1 MSHLPVD
8 PRDFPDPFVLNTD
21 AGFYAYATN
30 GGGSNVQ
37 VLTSPDLVTWDGAAD
52 ALPALAAWAQRGNT
66 WAPCVLPGNG
76 AYVMFYACREPKAG
90 RQAISVATSAHP
102 GGPFTDTSS
111 GPLVY
116 QLDLGGSIDPSPFVD
131 ADGTAYLV
139 WKADSNAINQPS
151 SIWLQPIGPNS
162 TTLTGAPTEL
172 LGYGAPWE
180 NPLIE
185 APSIVR
191 AGSTYFLFYSAN
203 WWNTDRYSIGYA
215 TATAVGGPY
224 TKDHHIQGLVRLR
237 RRGGRPRRSGMV
249 HGLNRSTADG
259 VPRVDTGPRRLSRWC
274 PQPAP
279 GHRRPH
285 RSGTS
290 GLLDT

>member
-37 VLTSPDLVTWDGAAD
+37 VLTSPDLVTWDHAPD

-66 WAPCVLPGNG
+66 WAPCVLPGNE

-90 RQAISVATSAHP
+90 RQAISVATSTHP
-102 GGPFTDTSS
+102 GGPFTDSS
-111 GPLVY
+111 SEPLVY
-116 QLDLGGSIDPSPFVD
+116 QLNLGGSIDPSPFVE

-172 LGYGAPWE
+172 LGYGEPWE

-224 TKDHHIQGLVRLR
+224 AKVTTSKAWFASDAEVAGPGGQEWFTDSTGQLRMAYHGWTPGHVGYPGGARSLRLA
-237 RRGGRPRRSGMV
+237 
-249 HGLNRSTADG
+249 T
-259 VPRVDTGPRRLSRWC
+259 VDPTGP
-274 PQPAP
+274 AP
-279 GHRRPH
+279 VA
-285 RSGTS
+285 S
-290 GLLDT
+290 